1 MRALNTHAVVIAGPT
16 ASGKSA
22 LALNLAKA
30 FGGTII
36 NADSMQ
42 VYGGLEIL
50 TSQPDGEARARFP
63 HRVYGVL
70 DAADPCSAARWRD
83 LARAEIA
90 HTEEAGRL
98 PILVGGTGLY
108 LRTLARGIV
117 PVPPIPAEARAEAR
131 RRHAALGGERFR
143 AELARLDPDAAARLH
158 AGDTQ
163 RLIRAYEVALGTGT
177 SLSEWRHRGD
187 GATNGNGDG
196 LRLFT
201 IVLDPPRAAL
211 RAAIASR
218 FEGMVKA
225 GALDEVRA
233 LMARKLS
240 PDLPA
245 MKALGA
251 RELARHIAGEATVED
266 AIAAAA
272 VATGQYAKR
281 QATWFRHQMVAD
293 TSITEKFSDSVLASV
308 NSLVSKFMLTRK
320 D

>member
-22 LALNLAKA
+22 LALNLARA

-50 TSQPDGEARARFP
+50 TSQPDSEARARCP
-63 HRVYGVL
+63 HRLYGTL
-70 DAADPCSAARWRD
+70 DPADPCSAARWRD
-83 LARAEIA
+83 LARTEIG

-108 LRTLARGIV
+108 LRALARGIV
-117 PVPPIPAEARAEAR
+117 PVPPVPVEVRAEAR
-131 RRHAALGGERFR
+131 RRHAALGGESFR
-143 AELARLDPDAAARLH
+143 AELAKLDPDAAARLH

-177 SLSEWRHRGD
+177 SLSAWQHRGQE
-187 GATNGNGDG
+187 TNGNGDG

-201 IVLDPPRAAL
+201 VVLDPPRAAL
-211 RAAIASR
+211 RAAIANR

-233 LMARKLS
+233 LMTRQLS
-240 PDLPA
+240 PELPA

-266 AIAAAA
+266 AIAAAT

-281 QATWFRHQMVAD
+281 QATWFRHQMIAD
-293 TSITEKFSDSVLASV
+293 ASITEKFSDSVCASL
-308 NSLVSKFMLTRK
+308 NSLVSKFILTRK